1 MGIDD
6 IASSFGTDTGDV
18 GVLFLHGF
26 TGSPA
31 SLRPWA
37 ERTAEAG
44 YRVSLPLLPGH
55 GTIWQELAVTSWQDW
70 YDCADREYRRLRESC
85 DQVFVAGLS
94 MGGALALRIAQHHPD
109 VAGLMLV
116 NPAVLHAEPRQYL
129 VPLLRHLVPAVKGI
143 GNDINKPG
151 QDEHSYDTAPV
162 NAVHEMHRL
171 WADVRS
177 TLDLVTCP
185 LVLFRSLTDHVVP
198 AASSAVVLRQ
208 VSSADLT
215 EHALPRSFH
224 VATLDHDADTIV
236 AESLA
241 FLSRVSGQ
249 PPRMRP

>member
-1 MGIDD
+1 MAPDD
-6 IASSFGTDTGDV
+6 IAGSFATDSGDV

-37 ERTAEAG
+37 EQTAEAG
-44 YRVSLPLLPGH
+44 YRVSLPRLPGH
-55 GTIWQELAVTSWQDW
+55 GTLWQELAVTSWRDW
-70 YDCADREYRRLRESC
+70 YETAESAYLGLRGSC
-85 DQVFVAGLS
+85 DRVFVAGLS
-94 MGGALALRIAQHHPD
+94 MGGALALRVAEQHPD

-116 NPAVLHAEPRQYL
+116 NPAVLHAEPRQHL
-129 VPLLRHLVPAVKGI
+129 VPLLRHLVPTVAGI

-151 QDEHSYDTAPV
+151 EDEHSYDTVPLA
-162 NAVHEMHRL
+162 AVHEMHRL

-198 AASSAVVLRQ
+198 AASSAVILRQ
-208 VSSADLT
+208 VSSDDIT
-215 EHALPRSFH
+215 EHLLPNSFH
-224 VATLDHDADTIV
+224 VATLDHDAPTIV

-241 FLSRVSGQ
+241 FLRRVAGQ
-249 PPRMRP
+249 R

>member
-1 MGIDD
+1 MPLDD
-6 IASSFGTDTGDV
+6 IAGSFAIDTGDV

-37 ERTAEAG
+37 ERTAAAG
-44 YRVSLPLLPGH
+44 YRVSLPRLPGH
-55 GTIWQELAVTSWQDW
+55 GTIWQELAVTSWHDW
-70 YDCADREYRRLRESC
+70 YDWADREYRRLRAEC
-85 DQVFVAGLS
+85 DRVFVAGLS
-94 MGGALALRIAQHHPD
+94 MGGALALRVAEQHPD

-129 VPLLRHLVPAVKGI
+129 VPLLRHLVPTVAGI
-143 GNDINKPG
+143 GNDINKAG
-151 QDEHSYDTAPV
+151 QDEHSYDTVPV

-208 VSSADLT
+208 VSSVDIT
-215 EHALPRSFH
+215 ERVLPSSFH
-224 VATLDHDADTIV
+224 VATLDHDAGTIV
-236 AESLA
+236 SESLA
-241 FLSRVSGQ
+241 FLSRVSA
-249 PPRMRP
+249 PR